1 MRHRLLRLA
10 LVILVSSTLLA
21 QEKNPPVNSEPK
33 PVSQSKATKGK
44 PATPPTEP
52 SPAEQSKEASKSQT
66 QVSQPAKPEEP
77 AKPESASGTNTPTPN
92 VKYDMTEIPPVVTH
106 HQITVDG
113 RILRYTATTGRMPIK
128 NDDGK
133 IEAEMF
139 FVAYTLD
146 GATPG
151 TRPLTFAFNGGP
163 GSASLWLHM
172 GALGP
177 RKVVLQPEG
186 WMPPAPYHLEDNPYT
201 PLPNT
206 DLVLVDAIGTG
217 FSRPADTPTG
227 KKFWGLKGDIAAFG
241 EFIRMYITR
250 NERWSSPLYLLGES
264 YGTTRS
270 AGLSGYLA
278 QHGISF
284 NGIAL
289 LSTILR
295 FLTVETTTGNDI
307 AYIDTLPTY
316 TMIAWYHKKLPA
328 DLMQDQAKTRA
339 EVEKWATTDYA
350 AILQKGDS
358 MTPDERKAACAQIA
372 RYTGLTP
379 QDVDEANLRIDVR
392 QFTHRLLADQKLRV
406 GRLDGRYTGPDPQ
419 GYLDTPFYDP
429 TSGATSPPFTS
440 VFNDYVRRELGY
452 KTDMT
457 YNVLGGEINRQ
468 WEWGNAAEGMPDTST
483 DLRAAMVKNPYLKVL
498 VMEGYYDL
506 ATPYFAVNDTMNHMD
521 LPEQFRKNIS
531 FTTYQAGHMVYL
543 RQADLQKM
551 RQDYV
556 NFINSTTTAK

>member
-1 MRHRLLRLA
+1 
-10 LVILVSSTLLA
+10 
-21 QEKNPPVNSEPK
+21 
-33 PVSQSKATKGK
+33 
-44 PATPPTEP
+44 
-52 SPAEQSKEASKSQT
+52 
-66 QVSQPAKPEEP
+66 
-77 AKPESASGTNTPTPN
+77 
-92 VKYDMTEIPPVVTH
+92 MTEVAPVVTH
-106 HQITVDG
+106 HHITVGG
-113 RILRYTATTGRMPIK
+113 RLLNYTATAGRMPIK

-146 GATPG
+146 GAAPG

-163 GSASLWLHM
+163 GSASVWLHM

-177 RKVVLQPEG
+177 KKVVLQPEG
-186 WMPPAPYHLEDNPYT
+186 WMPPAPYHLEDNAST
-201 PLPNT
+201 PLDHT

-217 FSRPADTPTG
+217 FSRPADTQTG
-227 KKFWGLKGDIAAFG
+227 KKFWGVKGDVAAFG

-264 YGTTRS
+264 YGTTRA

-278 QHGISF
+278 DRGISF
-284 NGIAL
+284 NGITL

-307 AYIDTLPTY
+307 AYVDTLPTY

-339 EVEKWATTDYA
+339 EVEQWATTQYA

-358 MTPDERKAACAQIA
+358 LTPEERSAAIAQIA
-372 RYTGLTP
+372 RYTGLSP
-379 QDVDEANLRIDVR
+379 QDVDEANLRIDV
-392 QFTHRLLADQKLRV
+392 QWFTHRLLAGQKLRV
-406 GRLDGRYTGPDPQ
+406 GRLDGRFTGPDPQ

-429 TSGATSPPFTS
+429 TGSATAPPFTAM
-440 VFNDYVRRELGY
+440 FNDYVRRELGY

-457 YNVLGGEINRQ
+457 YNVSYGEANKE
-468 WEWGNAAEGMPDTST
+468 WDWGNAAEGMPDTST

-498 VMEGYYDL
+498 VMEGSYDL
-506 ATPYFAVNDTMNHMD
+506 ATPYFAVNDTMKHMD
-521 LPEQFRKNIS
+521 LPEQYRKNIS
-531 FTTYQAGHMVYL
+531 FATYSAGHMFYV
-543 RQADLQKM
+543 READLQKLK
-551 RQDYV
+551 QDYA
-556 NFINSTTTAK
+556 NFITATTTTK

>member
-1 MRHRLLRLA
+1 MRQALRYLFVSLLACA
-10 LVILVSSTLLA
+10 LLPA
-21 QEKNPPVNSEPK
+21 QEKNPPTTSDK
-33 PVSQSKATKGK
+33 K
-44 PATPPTEP
+44 PAPQAKTSAKPTTPPTEQA
-52 SPAEQSKEASKSQT
+52 PAQQSKEASKAEQQT
-66 QVSQPAKPEEP
+66 SKPEEQGPGEKGP
-77 AKPESASGTNTPTPN
+77 APN
-92 VKYDMTEIPPVVTH
+92 VKYDMTEVAPVVTH
-106 HQITVDG
+106 HQVSIGG
-113 RILRYTATTGRMPIK
+113 RLIHYTATAGRMPIK
-128 NDDGK
+128 NEEGK

-139 FVAYTLD
+139 YVAYTLE
-146 GATPG
+146 GAAPG

-186 WMPPAPYHLEDNPYT
+186 WMPPAPYRLEDNSSS
-201 PLPNT
+201 PLDVT
-206 DLVLVDAIGTG
+206 DLVIVDAIGTG

-227 KKFWGLKGDIAAFG
+227 KKFWSVKGDVASFG

-278 QHGISF
+278 QRGISF
-284 NGIAL
+284 NGICL

-295 FLTVETTTGNDI
+295 FSTVETSIGNDQ

-339 EVEKWATTDYA
+339 EVEQWVTTQYA
-350 AILQKGDS
+350 AMLHKGDS
-358 MTPDERKAACAQIA
+358 MTPDERKTAAAQIA

-392 QFTHRLLADQKLRV
+392 WFTHRLLADQKVRV
-406 GRLDGRYTGPDPQ
+406 GRLDGRYAGPDPQ

-429 TSGATSPPFTS
+429 TGSATSPPFTS
-440 VFNDYVRRELGY
+440 MFNDYVRRELGY
-452 KTDMT
+452 KTDMN
-457 YNVLGGEINRQ
+457 YNVSSQDANRN
-468 WEWGNAAEGMPDTST
+468 WDWGNAAEGMPDTST

-498 VMEGYYDL
+498 IMQGYYDL
-506 ATPYFAVNDTMNHMD
+506 ATPYFAVNDNINHLD
-521 LPEQFRKNIS
+521 LPEQYRKNIS
-531 FTTYQAGHMVYL
+531 YTQYEAGHMVYL

-551 RQDYV
+551 KQDYANFV
-556 NFINSTTTAK
+556 NATTTTK